1 MGMLRVMSRRGD
13 DRVIWDP
20 GKVEAN
26 DPEAVAAIREAER
39 IFNEEHS
46 RGATAFKVEPGKPV
60 ERIEAAMTLEA
71 LSLFLG
77 IWLLFLLLAIY
88 YLSQSPDGRVSR
100 LRESV
105 SEHLSAESRAKALL
119 REMLTENQY
128 QQLIKFGYLEVP
140 SPSIDYRV
148 YRIPGS
154 GGLVKVFER
163 GSAVME
169 LCLQPAEPLPD
180 GDVVVMHK
188 LMIEANEQEYLQKAN
203 HFAPG
208 IISLR
213 CQHL

>member
-1 MGMLRVMSRRGD
+1 
-13 DRVIWDP
+13 
-20 GKVEAN
+20 
-26 DPEAVAAIREAER
+26 
-39 IFNEEHS
+39 
-46 RGATAFKVEPGKPV
+46 
-60 ERIEAAMTLEA
+60 MTLEA
-71 LSLFLG
+71 LSLFLA

-88 YLSQSPDGRVSR
+88 YLSQSPDGRMSR

-105 SEHLSAESRAKALL
+105 SEHLTAESRAKALL

-128 QQLIKFGYLEVP
+128 QQLIKFGYLEVL
-140 SPSIDYRV
+140 SPTIVNRV

-154 GGLVKVFER
+154 GGLVKVYER
-163 GSAVME
+163 GAAVME

-213 CQHL
+213 CQYL

>member
-1 MGMLRVMSRRGD
+1 ML
-13 DRVIWDP
+13 
-20 GKVEAN
+20 E
-26 DPEAVAAIREAER
+26 
-39 IFNEEHS
+39 
-46 RGATAFKVEPGKPV
+46 T
-60 ERIEAAMTLEA
+60 

-88 YLSQSPDGRVSR
+88 YLSQSPNGRMGRFRDSM
-100 LRESV
+100 
-105 SEHLSAESRAKALL
+105 SEHLSADSRAKILL
-119 REMLTENQY
+119 REMLSEPQY
-128 QQLIKFGYLEVP
+128 QQLLKFGYLEVA
-140 SPSIDYRV
+140 SPTYDNSI
-148 YRIPGS
+148 YRIPS
-154 GGLVKVFER
+154 AGGLVKVYER
-163 GSAVME
+163 GNAIME

>member
-1 MGMLRVMSRRGD
+1 
-13 DRVIWDP
+13 
-20 GKVEAN
+20 
-26 DPEAVAAIREAER
+26 
-39 IFNEEHS
+39 
-46 RGATAFKVEPGKPV
+46 
-60 ERIEAAMTLEA
+60 MTLEA

-88 YLSQSPDGRVSR
+88 YLSQSPDGR
-100 LRESV
+100 
-105 SEHLSAESRAKALL
+105 ESRAKALL

>member
-1 MGMLRVMSRRGD
+1 ML
-13 DRVIWDP
+13 
-20 GKVEAN
+20 E
-26 DPEAVAAIREAER
+26 
-39 IFNEEHS
+39 
-46 RGATAFKVEPGKPV
+46 T
-60 ERIEAAMTLEA
+60 

-88 YLSQSPDGRVSR
+88 YLSQSPNGRMGRFRDSM
-100 LRESV
+100 
-105 SEHLSAESRAKALL
+105 SEHLSADSRAKILL
-119 REMLTENQY
+119 REMLSEPQY
-128 QQLIKFGYLEVP
+128 QQLLKFGYLEVA
-140 SPSIDYRV
+140 SPTYDNRI
-148 YRIPGS
+148 YRIPS
-154 GGLVKVFER
+154 AGGLVKVYER
-163 GSAVME
+163 GNAIME

>member
-1 MGMLRVMSRRGD
+1 ML
-13 DRVIWDP
+13 
-20 GKVEAN
+20 E
-26 DPEAVAAIREAER
+26 
-39 IFNEEHS
+39 
-46 RGATAFKVEPGKPV
+46 T
-60 ERIEAAMTLEA
+60 

-88 YLSQSPDGRVSR
+88 YLSQSSDGNMGRW
-100 LRESV
+100 RESM
-105 SEHLSAESRAKALL
+105 SGHLSAESRAKALM

-128 QQLIKFGYLEVP
+128 QQLIKFGYLEVI
-140 SPSIDYRV
+140 SPTIENRV
-148 YRIPGS
+148 YRIPS
-154 GGLVKVFER
+154 AGGLVKVYER
-163 GSAVME
+163 GCAVME

-188 LMIEANEQEYLQKAN
+188 LMIEANEQEYLQRAN

>member
-1 MGMLRVMSRRGD
+1 MLQ
-13 DRVIWDP
+13 
-20 GKVEAN
+20 
-26 DPEAVAAIREAER
+26 
-39 IFNEEHS
+39 
-46 RGATAFKVEPGKPV
+46 T
-60 ERIEAAMTLEA
+60 

-88 YLSQSPDGRVSR
+88 YLSQTPDGRVGR
-100 LRESV
+100 FRESM
-105 SEHLSAESRAKALL
+105 SEHLSAESRAKVLL
-119 REMLTENQY
+119 
-128 QQLIKFGYLEVP
+128 KFGYLEVP
-140 SPSIDYRV
+140 SPSIENRL

-154 GGLVKVFER
+154 GGLVKVYEK

>member
-1 MGMLRVMSRRGD
+1 
-13 DRVIWDP
+13 
-20 GKVEAN
+20 
-26 DPEAVAAIREAER
+26 
-39 IFNEEHS
+39 
-46 RGATAFKVEPGKPV
+46 
-60 ERIEAAMTLEA
+60 MTLEA

-105 SEHLSAESRAKALL
+105 SDHLSAESRAKALL

>member
-1 MGMLRVMSRRGD
+1 
-13 DRVIWDP
+13 
-20 GKVEAN
+20 
-26 DPEAVAAIREAER
+26 
-39 IFNEEHS
+39 
-46 RGATAFKVEPGKPV
+46 
-60 ERIEAAMTLEA
+60 MTLEA

-105 SEHLSAESRAKALL
+105 SEHLTAESRAKALL

-140 SPSIDYRV
+140 SPSIEYRV